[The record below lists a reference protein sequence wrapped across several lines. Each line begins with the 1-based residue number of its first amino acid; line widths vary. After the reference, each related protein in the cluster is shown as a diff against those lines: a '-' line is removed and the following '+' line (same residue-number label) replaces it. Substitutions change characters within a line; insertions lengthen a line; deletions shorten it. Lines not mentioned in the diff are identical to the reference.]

1 MQLVQETDYGTPAST
16 AGTMVTL
23 TGLPALE
30 PVAAEATRRLDAA
43 LSSLG

>member
-23 TGLPALE
+23 TIDGRSATVPAGRKGRC
-30 PVAAEATRRLDAA
+30 VDD
-43 LSSLG
+43 